1 MMKKAFVQIALLSS
15 LLMCNVALGC
25 NSDQAR
31 DDLQAEMTS
40 GEGKY
45 HRLKDQVRQAEEIS
59 EGFMIRLPYI
69 REAAVQTVIN
79 YGCTDVDK
87 NSEEFEIRFTAA
99 FEKVAHDLG
108 AHEKVSDAAKRI
120 AALVVNEYGCVPGQV
135 SPKGLA
141 FESHYGATAM
151 SEGDLEIN
159 RPNIRK
165 AAALT
170 IENYGCTVDLNSTE
184 FNDIFR
190 DAFEAVKYNLDPV
203 EAAKRS
209 PKVFL
214 LASVRQVVAK
224 FVNAY
229 KGCAAGLPETEVVL
243 PNDPKFNDKFQA
255 AYAVEVLQLKY
266 IGDERADA
274 ASFLEQYGCG
284 HIDPKSKDFIE
295 KYLSTFT
302 ETVVE
307 RKGHE
312 DMYYLGTVQAG
323 KLVRKYNCKLAN

>member
-1 MMKKAFVQIALLSS
+1 LALSS
-15 LLMCNVALGC
+15 LLICSVAGC

-31 DDLQAEMTS
+31 DDLQAEIS
-40 GEGKY
+40 EGKY
-45 HRLKDQVRQAEEIS
+45 HRLIDQVRQAEEIS
-59 EGFMIRLPYI
+59 EGFMSRLPYI
-69 REAAVQTVIN
+69 REAAAQTAVN
-79 YGCTDVDK
+79 YGCTIDK
-87 NSEEFEIRFTAA
+87 DGDEFEDRFTKA

-135 SPKGLA
+135 SPKTMA
-141 FESHYGATAM
+141 FEGHYGATAM

-159 RPNIRK
+159 RPNIKK

-170 IENYGCTVDLNSTE
+170 VENYGCAININSTE
-184 FNDIFR
+184 FTEKFT
-190 DAFEAVKYNLDPV
+190 DAFDSVKYNLNPI
-203 EAAKRS
+203 EAVKRS

-214 LASVRQVVAK
+214 LASVRRVVAGV
-224 FVNAY
+224 VNRY
-229 KGCAAGLPETEVVL
+229 EECAGTVL
-243 PNDPKFNDKFQA
+243 PNDPSFNDKFQA
-255 AYAVEVLQLKY
+255 AYAVEVLRLKY

-307 RKGHE
+307 RKGDE

-323 KLVRKYNCKLAN
+323 KLVRKYNCKLSN